1 MSTFSES
8 WASYVELTLIIS
20 KILDYKILLVLKDLF
35 IKKPINISS
44 KYNLNLLNFKYCFIK
59 IRNEIK
65 FIFRKVLIQKESK
78 IK

>member
-1 MSTFSES
+1 MKFASDSPRF
-8 WASYVELTLIIS
+8 SYVELTLIIS

-35 IKKPINISS
+35 IKKPKNISS

-65 FIFRKVLIQKESK
+65 FILGRF
-78 IK
+78 

>member
-1 MSTFSES
+1 MKSASDSPQF
-8 WASYVELTLIIS
+8 SYVELTLIIS

-35 IKKPINISS
+35 IKKPKNISS

-65 FIFRKVLIQKESK
+65 FILGRF
-78 IK
+78 